1 VLTDFCGSQSQSHLF
16 HFFGIESLDPAARF
30 FLRLCFEQRRISR
43 ESISDQDRHSGKS
56 GRFSDWGI
64 VCLSKLG
71 ADQNCDVIG
80 EAEIFM
86 TERAG
91 FDQPEMVTD
100 TNGLAASWTESWEVV
115 RATLRQSVGA
125 RSFDHWLKPV
135 GLSGFEADTGTIIL
149 SVPSGFMASWVQT
162 HHADRLLQAWRAVRT
177 DVRAV
182 RLDASAEVQIVTP
195 VTVTLEP
202 AVIAAA
208 KSAEVSNFDAKL
220 SFARF
225 VTSPA
230 NAVAANAA
238 KAFAAGQSNSYNPLY
253 IHASTGQGKTHL
265 LHAIGQAFIAA
276 NPGACVL
283 YMSAER
289 FMFDFVSAVR
299 ARETLAFKR
308 RLRAADLLL
317 IDDVQFIAG
326 KETTQEEFLHTV
338 DEIVSGGGKLV
349 ISADRGPHALDGV
362 EGRILSRLT
371 QGLVTDIK
379 PADFALRRAIVG
391 AKAKAMAGV
400 SVPTEVLDILAARI
414 SANIR
419 ELEGALNR
427 LVAYA
432 ALGERV
438 ITPEF
443 ADDVLADMFRASQR
457 RITIDEIQ
465 KRVSDHFRIRQ
476 AEMVSARRA
485 REVARPRQIAM
496 YLAKQLTPRSL
507 PEIGRR
513 FGGRDH
519 TTVIHAVRQIERL
532 RGIDTDIDND
542 VRTLMRALES

>member
-1 VLTDFCGSQSQSHLF
+1 MRDRAG
-16 HFFGIESLDPAARF
+16 
-30 FLRLCFEQRRISR
+30 
-43 ESISDQDRHSGKS
+43 SDQTGNGQTAIAQIDDQLRNTRPIPGST
-56 GRFSDWGI
+56 D
-64 VCLSKLG
+64 LG
-71 ADQNCDVIG
+71 ADW
-80 EAEIFM
+80 EA
-86 TERAG
+86 
-91 FDQPEMVTD
+91 
-100 TNGLAASWTESWEVV
+100 V

-135 GLSGFEADTGTIIL
+135 GLSAFDASTGTITL

-162 HHADRLLQAWRAVRT
+162 HHADRLLQAWRAIRS
-177 DVRAV
+177 DVLSI
-182 RLDASAEVQIVTP
+182 RLDATAEVQMLAPQKAKTVAPEPIATRIAE
-195 VTVTLEP
+195 VTVFDPKL
-202 AVIAAA
+202 
-208 KSAEVSNFDAKL
+208 NF
-220 SFARF
+220 STF
-225 VTSPA
+225 VTDQA

-238 KAFAAGQSNSYNPLY
+238 KAFAAGNNNSFNPLY
-253 IHASTGQGKTHL
+253 IHAATGQGKTHL
-265 LHAIGQAFIAA
+265 LHAIGQAFVAA

-299 ARETLAFKR
+299 ARETLAFKT

-338 DEIVSGGGKLV
+338 DEIVSGGGKLA

-379 PADFALRRAIVG
+379 PADFALRRAIVN

-400 SVPTEVLDILAARI
+400 SIPQDVLDILAARI

-432 ALGERV
+432 ALGDKQ

-443 ADDVLADMFRASQR
+443 ADEVLADMFRASQR

-542 VRTLMRALES
+542 VRALMRVLES